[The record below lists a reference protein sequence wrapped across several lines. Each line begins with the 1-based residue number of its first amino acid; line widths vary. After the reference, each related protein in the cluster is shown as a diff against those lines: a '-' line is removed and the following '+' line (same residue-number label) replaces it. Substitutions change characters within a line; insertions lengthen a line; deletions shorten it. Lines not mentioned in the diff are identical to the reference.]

1 MTLSGVV
8 SAMSKSPAI
17 VGGIV
22 SVGPGNERI
31 STVTP
36 SFSKKPRSTAA
47 KTPAKPTHE
56 SKPTRNTGVAPRAV
70 ERWATMTA
78 EIPSSVIGCIL
89 IRNLALGDS
98 IPRYVGTVAT
108 HAARAR
114 SSPTRRGGRRAA
126 VWRNSRRIVGRIGGD
141 SQRPGP
147 KLPGFHAPCR
157 DRGRAD
163 GGGGARARPSRAHPH
178 HDGRAVPHVLYCG
191 VARANQPHRL
201 RHHHGG

>member
-8 SAMSKSPAI
+8 SAMSRSPAI
-17 VGGIV
+17 VGAML
-22 SVGPGNERI
+22 SVGPGNERN

-56 SKPTRNTGVAPRAV
+56 SKPTRNTGVAVWAK

-78 EIPSSVIGCIL
+78 EIPSNVIGCFL

-98 IPRYVGTVAT
+98 IQVYVGTVAT
-108 HAARAR
+108 HAASAR
-114 SSPTRRGGRRAA
+114 CSPARGGGRRAA
-126 VWRNSRRIVGRIGGD
+126 VWRNSRRTVGRIGCD
-141 SQRPGP
+141 TQRSGP

-157 DRGRAD
+157 DRDRTD
-163 GGGGARARPSRAHPH
+163 GGGGARPRPSRIHPH
-178 HDGRAVPHVLYCG
+178 HDG
-191 VARANQPHRL
+191 
-201 RHHHGG
+201 

>member
-17 VGGIV
+17 VGGMV
-22 SVGPGNERI
+22 SVGPGNERN

-56 SKPTRNTGVAPRAV
+56 SKPTRNTGVAPRVV
-70 ERWATMTA
+70 ERWAIMAA

-89 IRNLALGDS
+89 IRNLALDDS
-98 IPRYVGTVAT
+98 IQAYVGTVAT
-108 HAARAR
+108 HAAGAR
-114 SSPTRRGGRRAA
+114 CSPKRRGAWRAA
-126 VWRNSRRIVGRIGGD
+126 VWCNPRRIVGRID
-141 SQRPGP
+141 CDTQRPGP

-157 DRGRAD
+157 DRDRAD
-163 GGGGARARPSRAHPH
+163 GGGG
-178 HDGRAVPHVLYCG
+178 
-191 VARANQPHRL
+191 
-201 RHHHGG
+201 